1 MRRERAAAGRDAK
14 RLMGIHEATIL
25 ITISIT
31 VSITVSITMR
41 PCFSCMSILQKV
53 QVPTW
58 AQRHIIKKHYRK
70 RKHERQSMFKKS
82 MPPQTLFSRVCELL
96 RSGLKISE
104 EQCPRFLYY
113 YTFASKVGVCPNR
126 CGDFSA
132 TKTVK
137 IVCNT
142 KICEKCGRR
151 WPSEVVT
158 IYPCKKPFV

>member
-1 MRRERAAAGRDAK
+1 MRRERAAAGRDTK
-14 RLMGIHEATIL
+14 SLMGIHEATIL
-25 ITISIT
+25 ITI
-31 VSITVSITMR
+31 SITMR

-58 AQRHIIKKHYRK
+58 AQRHIIKKHYPK

-82 MPPQTLFSRVCELL
+82 IPPQTLFSRVCELL